1 MNRVLALENDHLSK
15 WTFRRNGPALLLMR
29 LSWMSIDFFWSSF
42 IYVFI
47 FGCAGSSLWHMAF
60 LSSCS
65 KHGLLSSCDAR
76 ASHCGG
82 FSGCGA
88 LALRHVSFNSCG
100 SWALE
105 HRLSHCG
112 LNSCDLVAPWNWDPL
127 RPGIKPASPTL
138 AGRFF
143 ITEPPGKPQMPI
155 DSSNETSFSGTNSF
169 AISETGKISHPS
181 WTGKI
186 SESLGTSCLYS
197 SPKPEARSFRRLAW
211 TYCSFSDAVY
221 SGMLQSWA
229 CLLWKSKYSTSI
241 LEPKPCQW
249 CSGSS
254 FKLI

>member
-1 MNRVLALENDHLSK
+1 
-15 WTFRRNGPALLLMR
+15 MR
-29 LSWMSIDFFWSSF
+29 LSWMSIDFFWSSCV
-42 IYVFI
+42 YVFT

-60 LSSCS
+60 FSSCS
-65 KHGLLSSCDAR
+65 EQGLLSSCDAW

-82 FSGCGA
+82 FSGCGT
-88 LALRHVSFNSCG
+88 LALGHVSFSSCG

-155 DSSNETSFSGTNSF
+155 DSSNETSFSSTYSF
-169 AISETGKISHPS
+169 AISKTRKISHPS

-197 SPKPEARSFRRLAW
+197 SPKPEAWLIPKTSLDLLFFFW
-211 TYCSFSDAVY
+211 CSIQWNVAELGLS
-221 SGMLQSWA
+221 
-229 CLLWKSKYSTSI
+229 LWKSRYSTSI
-241 LEPKPCQW
+241 LAPKPCQW